1 MTINTQKLR
10 DLVTFDFELP
20 VSVRDAVDDA
30 CDHIDAQTAEI
41 SQLRKALKDLMVAS
55 PSQLACEAFYRNP
68 SDRHADADVC
78 QPVERY
84 QDALEA
90 ARAALQEKSN
100 G

>member
-41 SQLRKALKDLMVAS
+41 ARLRDALLRLERGFQAGRDNADEMFRGSGNVYHDGRRVAYD
-55 PSQLACEAFYRNP
+55 QAA
-68 SDRHADADVC
+68 ADV
-78 QPVERY
+78 
-84 QDALEA
+84 
-90 ARAALQEKSN
+90 RAALSGESKC
-100 G
+100 